1 MKKTISLFLLALVS
15 LIVILIFKTSSPG
28 AEHVLPLSATPST
41 TFLAKKAEE
50 TLAPTTSPAA
60 GAGGAESISGSD
72 LGTGNGTASGSGPS
86 SDSAAPTTDSTTS
99 SASSPPVAAPTPT
112 EHHFQIKGITPLS
125 QLPELPNGCEA
136 VAATMLLNWAGLPLT
151 KAEVAEALPKG
162 DMPYENED
170 GAFIGS
176 NPKDVFVGDPFDVGY
191 GIYHTPVAKMMNQ
204 WLPGH
209 IRDLTGSSFDDL
221 LGVIAHGSPAMI
233 WATEHMDTPYLDL
246 EWEDESGELVPWYQP
261 EHALLL
267 TGWDDDFA
275 YMNDPMTGE
284 QETYSLTGFK
294 EAWELM
300 GSQAIMI
307 IS

>member
-1 MKKTISLFLLALVS
+1 MKKMISLTLLAFVS
-15 LIVILIFKTSSPG
+15 LIIVLIFKTSSPR
-28 AEHVLPLSATPST
+28 AEHALPLSATPSST
-41 TFLAKKAEE
+41 IMAEKAEG
-50 TLAPTTSPAA
+50 TLAPTTSSAA
-60 GAGGAESISGSD
+60 
-72 LGTGNGTASGSGPS
+72 GTGNGT
-86 SDSAAPTTDSTTS
+86 DSAPTTDATPLST
-99 SASSPPVAAPTPT
+99 SATPAAVPTPT

-136 VAATMLLNWAGLPLT
+136 VAATMLLNWAGLPIT
-151 KAEVAEALPKG
+151 KAEVADALPKG

-170 GAFIGS
+170 GAFVGS

-191 GIYHTPVAKMMNQ
+191 GIYHTPVAKLMNQ

-209 IRDLTGSSFDDL
+209 IRDLTGTSFDDL
-221 LGVIAHGSPAMI
+221 LSVVAHGSPAMI

-246 EWEDESGELVPWYQP
+246 EWEDEKGELVPWYQP

-267 TGWDDDFA
+267 TGWDDDYA

-284 QETYSLTGFK
+284 QETYSLAAFK

-300 GSQAIMI
+300 GSQAITI
-307 IS
+307 I

>member
-1 MKKTISLFLLALVS
+1 MKKMISLTLLAFVS
-15 LIVILIFKTSSPG
+15 LIIILIFKTSSPR
-28 AEHVLPLSATPST
+28 AEHALPPLATPST
-41 TFLAKKAEE
+41 ILLAEKAER
-50 TLAPTTSPAA
+50 TLAPPTSPVT
-60 GAGGAESISGSD
+60 GALLGSEGSSAD
-72 LGTGNGTASGSGPS
+72 ANSNTAT
-86 SDSAAPTTDSTTS
+86 PTTNSTTPATNS
-99 SASSPPVAAPTPT
+99 PLVASAVAPTPT
-112 EHHFQIKGITPLS
+112 EHHFQIKGITPIS

-136 VAATMLLNWAGLPLT
+136 VAATMLLNWAGLPIT

-191 GIYHTPVAKMMNQ
+191 GIYHAPIAKLMNQ

-209 IRDLTGSSFDDL
+209 VRDLTGTSFEDL
-221 LGVIAHGSPAMI
+221 LGVVVHGSPVMI

-246 EWEDESGELVPWYQP
+246 EWEDEAGELVPWYQP

-267 TGWDDDFA
+267 TGWDDDYA

-284 QETYSLTGFK
+284 QETYSLAAFK

-300 GSQAIMI
+300 GSQAITI